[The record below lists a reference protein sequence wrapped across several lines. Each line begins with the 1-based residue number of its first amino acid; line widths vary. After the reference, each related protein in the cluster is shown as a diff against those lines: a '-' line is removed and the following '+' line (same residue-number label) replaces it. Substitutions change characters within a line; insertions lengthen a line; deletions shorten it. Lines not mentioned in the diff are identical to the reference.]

1 MLPLLAGLSLI
12 LGRVKA
18 GHCSVEW
25 GGGGHRGPH
34 LHTDLDL
41 LCDPHLDLRSEP
53 HLDPPYIL
61 VSWSIMHSDIWISCA
76 PQHPG
81 LLCGLDSRP
90 TVCPDLCLWCLD
102 QLRALA
108 FRPTVCLSRLSFVVV
123 WRYSPATLSVLRESP
138 SFQSLLGQYATPS
151 SVSAPNGT
159 SQESM

>member
-1 MLPLLAGLSLI
+1 MFVKSWEWGAQVLPLLAGLSLI
-12 LGRVKA
+12 LGRMKA

-25 GGGGHRGPH
+25 GGGRHRGPH

-41 LCDPHLDLRSEP
+41 LCDPHLDLLSEP

-61 VSWSIMHSDIWISCA
+61 VSQSIMYSDIWISCA

-102 QLRALA
+102 QLCALA
-108 FRPTVCLSRLSFVVV
+108 FRPTVCLSRLSL
-123 WRYSPATLSVLRESP
+123 WWCGDIHQLLYPYSESLPLSR
-138 SFQSLLGQYATPS
+138 AC
-151 SVSAPNGT
+151 
-159 SQESM
+159 